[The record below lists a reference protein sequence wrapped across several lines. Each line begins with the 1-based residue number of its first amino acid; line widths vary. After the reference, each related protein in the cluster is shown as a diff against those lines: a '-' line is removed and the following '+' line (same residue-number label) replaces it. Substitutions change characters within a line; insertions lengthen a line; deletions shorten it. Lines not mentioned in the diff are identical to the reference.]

1 MTIMVIGAHFS
12 VKMVTN
18 CDKYNNYNQRLHIQM
33 RLFIQTDKTIDGVL
47 FIYFFYFDLDLELAL
62 RLDWL

>member
-12 VKMVTN
+12 IKMVTN

-47 FIYFFYFDLDLELAL
+47 FIYFLF
-62 RLDWL
+62 